1 MTQIRILFCVIRVYL
16 RLENYTAM
24 KARLVWLVLC
34 VIWGSTWLFIKLG
47 LEALPPLTFAAIR
60 FVISC
65 AIIFSIIRIRGIKLP
80 RARGDWSLLAIT
92 GILSFALN
100 YGLVF
105 WAEQY
110 ISSGLAALLQATL
123 PAFGLVFAHFHLP
136 GERLSWARIGGVVLG
151 VCGVGVVFSNQLA
164 VSGTMALAGCVAM
177 ILSAMFAAYSNV
189 LVKAYGKNMNPAVL
203 AAGQM
208 LFGLLVL
215 LVVGIPL
222 EGNPLRFHWTPI
234 ALISLLYLAVVGT
247 VIAFM
252 LYYWLVLNMDV
263 TKSMLISLV
272 TPVVAVL
279 LGMLVLDEQI
289 GWRTLFGGAMI
300 MMGIALIVVRKARK
314 QEQPLTTSVAA
325 D

>member
-1 MTQIRILFCVIRVYL
+1 
-16 RLENYTAM
+16 M

-47 LEALPPLTFAAIR
+47 LEALPPITFAAIR
-60 FVISC
+60 FIISC
-65 AIIFSIIRIRGIKLP
+65 AIIFLIIHIRGIQLP
-80 RARGDWSLLAIT
+80 RARADWTLLAIS

-105 WAEQY
+105 WGEQY

-136 GERLSWARIGGVVLG
+136 AERLSWARIGGVVLG

-164 VSGTMALAGCVAM
+164 IAGTMALAGCVAL
-177 ILSAMFAAYSNV
+177 ILSAMFAAYSIV
-189 LVKAYGKNMNPAVL
+189 LVKAYGKNMDPAVL

-215 LVVGIPL
+215 LIVGIPL
-222 EGNPLRFHWTPI
+222 EGNPLRFHWTSM
-234 ALISLLYLAVVGT
+234 ALIALLYLAVVGT
-247 VIAFM
+247 VIAFL

-263 TKSMLISLV
+263 TKSMLIALV

-279 LGMLVLDEQI
+279 LGMIVLDEQI
-289 GWRTLFGGAMI
+289 GWRTLAGGAMI
-300 MMGIALIVVRKARK
+300 ILGIALIVVRKTRK
-314 QEQPLTTSVAA
+314 QEETFTTSVAA